1 MSRLNNLNEDF
12 SGHPHQQRNTGADDN
27 RRMNS
32 QSLRSDLLSGAVALS
47 HWGVIRAR
55 GPDAAS
61 FLQGQLTQ
69 DVLKLDGSR
78 ATLAGYCSP
87 KGRLL
92 ASFMVC
98 EPAADELL
106 LVCHASVLAAT
117 LKRLSMFV
125 MRARCKLTDASAEL
139 PMWGVVGDAAN
150 PLLGASAVWGRHEID
165 GASCIRL
172 PDVDGLPRAVVIPA
186 DALPSLPGIDLTD
199 WRRLEVR
206 SGIATIE
213 AATADQFV
221 PQMINFEQVGG
232 VNFQKGCYPGQEVVA
247 RSQYRGTIKRRSY
260 VFDAD
265 VALAPGQEV
274 FHNSDA
280 AQPAGRVVNAAGDA
294 TGRGFSALVEV
305 KMAMLDSGSLHL
317 GAADGPLLRQVPL
330 PYEFSFEA

>member
-1 MSRLNNLNEDF
+1 M
-12 SGHPHQQRNTGADDN
+12 GADDN

-32 QSLRSDLLSGAVALS
+32 QSFRSDPLSGAVALS

-55 GPDAAS
+55 GDEAVS

-69 DVLKLDGSR
+69 DVLKLDASR

-92 ASFMVC
+92 ASFMVWK
-98 EPAADELL
+98 PAADDVLL
-106 LVCHASVLAAT
+106 ACHASVLAAT

-125 MRARCKLTDASAEL
+125 MRARCKLTDASAEFPL
-139 PMWGVVGDAAN
+139 WGVVGYAAT
-150 PLLGASAVWGRHEID
+150 PLLGASATWGRHEID

-172 PDVDGLPRAVVIPA
+172 PDADGLLRAVLVPA

-247 RSQYRGTIKRRSY
+247 RSQYRGTIKRRTY

-274 FHNSDA
+274 FHSSDA
-280 AQPAGRVVNAAGDA
+280 SQPAGMVVNAAGDA
-294 TGRGFSALVEV
+294 DGRGFSALVEV
-305 KMAMLDSGSLHL
+305 KMALLESGSLHV

>member
-1 MSRLNNLNEDF
+1 MGR
-12 SGHPHQQRNTGADDN
+12 DDN

-32 QSLRSDLLSGAVALS
+32 QSFCSDPLSGAVALS
-47 HWGVIRAR
+47 HWGVIRAL
-55 GPDAAS
+55 GDDAVS

-69 DVLKLDGSR
+69 DVLKLDPSR

-92 ASFMVC
+92 ASFIVC
-98 EPAADELL
+98 KPAADEFL
-106 LVCHASVLAAT
+106 LVCHASVLAVT

-125 MRARCKLTDASAEL
+125 MRARCKLTDASAESPL
-139 PMWGVVGDAAN
+139 WGVVGDAAI
-150 PLLGASAVWGRHEID
+150 PLLGASAVWGRHEIN

-172 PDVDGLPRAVVIPA
+172 PEVDGLPRAVVIAAAAADAA

-232 VNFQKGCYPGQEVVA
+232 VNFQKGCYPGQEV
-247 RSQYRGTIKRRSY
+247 
-260 VFDAD
+260 
-265 VALAPGQEV
+265 
-274 FHNSDA
+274 FHISDA
-280 AQPAGRVVNAAGDA
+280 SQPAGRVVNAAGDA
-294 TGRGFSALVEV
+294 DGRGFSALVEV
-305 KMAMLDSGSLHL
+305 KMAMLESGSLHV
-317 GAADGPLLRQVPL
+317 GPADGPLLRQVPL

>member
-1 MSRLNNLNEDF
+1 
-12 SGHPHQQRNTGADDN
+12 
-27 RRMNS
+27 MNS
-32 QSLRSDLLSGAVALS
+32 QSFRSDPLSGAVALS
-47 HWGVIRAR
+47 HWGVIRAL
-55 GPDAAS
+55 GDDAAS

-69 DVLKLDGSR
+69 DVLKLDPSR

-92 ASFMVC
+92 ASFIVC
-98 EPAADELL
+98 KPAADEFL
-106 LVCHASVLAAT
+106 LVCHASVLAVT

-125 MRARCKLTDASAEL
+125 MRARCKLTDASAESPL
-139 PMWGVVGDAAN
+139 WGVVGDAAI
-150 PLLGASAVWGRHEID
+150 PLLGASAVWGRHEIN

-172 PDVDGLPRAVVIPA
+172 PEVDGLPRAVVIAAAAADAA

-247 RSQYRGTIKRRSY
+247 RSQYRGTIKRRTY
-260 VFDAD
+260 IFDAD

-274 FHNSDA
+274 FHSSDA
-280 AQPAGRVVNAAGDA
+280 SQPAGRVVNAAGDA
-294 TGRGFSALVEV
+294 DGRGFSALVEV
-305 KMAMLDSGSLHL
+305 KMAMLESGSLHV
-317 GAADGPLLRQVPL
+317 GPADGPLLRQVPL